1 MGGKMGAV
9 FSGTGFARKHM
20 KCRLPAR
27 DESPEITEAELRKM
41 KAEEVRLP
49 Q

>member
-9 FSGTGFARKHM
+9 LSGTGFAWKHM
-20 KCRLPAR
+20 KCRLPAC
-27 DESPEITEAELRKM
+27 DESPEITKAEIRKM